1 MNNIKI
7 DRITK
12 DFHILFQALKVLLI
26 KICKIQALDL
36 LFLVVLLAFT
46 SADINFRKLLEL
58 HSTLSEKRIFVT
70 NFSF

>member
-7 DRITK
+7 DRIIK
-12 DFHILFQALKVLLI
+12 NFHILFQALKVLLI
-26 KICKIQALDL
+26 KICKIKALDL